1 MFQIEIKDRIPRD
14 LIEDWLMK
22 LKQEF
27 NKTKAL
33 EERGTDF
40 LDNIKAYIFDTE
52 HFLKEG
58 DYVKA
63 WELVSFAWGLFEAGK
78 ELKIIQ

>member
-1 MFQIEIKDRIPRD
+1 VFQIEIKDRIPRD